1 VVKISKPHFAKV
13 ILEENQYFIDMTES
27 REIRDE
33 TKNLP
38 EDLGIYDDKRIY
50 DHEDLIL
57 AAWDYNRY
65 NPAHDPN
72 ENPWIDV
79 FGPGD
84 EAETAYW
91 NTD

>member
-1 VVKISKPHFAKV
+1 MGNEDNWSQDDLHFG
-13 ILEENQYFIDMTES
+13 D
-27 REIRDE
+27 
-33 TKNLP
+33 
-38 EDLGIYDDKRIY
+38 
-50 DHEDLIL
+50 
-57 AAWDYNRY
+57 WDYDPM
-65 NPAHDPN
+65 NPAHDPD

>member
-1 VVKISKPHFAKV
+1 
-13 ILEENQYFIDMTES
+13 M
-27 REIRDE
+27 
-33 TKNLP
+33 
-38 EDLGIYDDKRIY
+38 
-50 DHEDLIL
+50 
-57 AAWDYNRY
+57 
-65 NPAHDPN
+65 NPAHDPS